1 MIDSNNKW
9 KDYTVGITGAT
20 GALGRAL
27 IKKFRAEGAYVIGM
41 THKKIINS
49 DKSRETVPDEWA
61 VWNCGEENN
70 LLETLKKI
78 DILILN
84 HGINP
89 QGAQT
94 PAAINEALEINAL
107 SSWRLMQ
114 LFENVSF
121 NKKKRKRRSELW
133 VNTSEAEVQ
142 PTLSPGYELSK
153 RLIGQLV
160 SLRWYNLNKK
170 ERSMLLIRKIILGPF
185 QSELNPIGIMSAEMV
200 AYLVVLQAKFCSYL
214 IIVSPNPLTYLSI
227 PLTEILRNIYSLITK
242 KNKQ

>member
-1 MIDSNNKW
+1 MINPNNKW
-9 KDYTVGITGAT
+9 EDYTVGITGAT

-41 THKKIINS
+41 THKKIINTDRS
-49 DKSRETVPDEWA
+49 IETIPDEW
-61 VWNCGEENN
+61 VTWNCGEEKN
-70 LLETLKKI
+70 LLETLDRI

-94 PAAINEALEINAL
+94 PSAINEALEINAL

-121 NKKKRKRRSELW
+121 NKKKRKKRSELW

-160 SLRWYNLNKK
+160 SLRWYNLNKE

-185 QSELNPIGIMSAEMV
+185 KSELNPIGIMSADMV
-200 AYLVVLQAKFCSYL
+200 AYLVVLQAKFFSYL

-227 PLTEILRNIYSLITK
+227 PLTEILRNVYSMMTK